1 MPSTGQNGFA
11 QNTVKFVVRLNSNA
25 KETLIFEFSSLWYL
39 QSILS
44 SGIFLFFKAEVMF
57 ISLFFPF
64 FKDYCATKWSVLRER
79 FDRGLYASHADL
91 HRLK

>member
-25 KETLIFEFSSLWYL
+25 KETVIFEFSSLWYL

-44 SGIFLFFKAEVMF
+44 SGIFLFSRQK
-57 ISLFFPF
+57 
-64 FKDYCATKWSVLRER
+64 
-79 FDRGLYASHADL
+79 
-91 HRLK
+91 